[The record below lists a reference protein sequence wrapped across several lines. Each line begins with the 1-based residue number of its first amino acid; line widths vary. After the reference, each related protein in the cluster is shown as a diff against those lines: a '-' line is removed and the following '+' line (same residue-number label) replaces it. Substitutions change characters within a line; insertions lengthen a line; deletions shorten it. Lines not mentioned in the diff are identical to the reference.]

1 MRDTF
6 TSDAVPF
13 FEITIK
19 ASFCYCCLICIILN
33 HEIIRFAQ
41 LRQQEAAKIGVG
53 VSAEAQA
60 IFMALAKTMACKW
73 NGTSINVLDEVC

>member
-1 MRDTF
+1 MRDPL
-6 TSDAVPF
+6 TSDAVLF

-19 ASFCYCCLICIILN
+19 ASFCCCYLICIILA
-33 HEIIRFAQ
+33 HGIFRYAQ